1 MKFSLDI
8 WEKICLWW
16 QGKAPLEN
24 GEDAPAVE
32 REMLRLYGQIRRA
45 LCSGRQETWDVE
57 AALRQVNARINH
69 RLGRRWY
76 KWVGVAAVL
85 MVGLGVSLLWLTGQ
99 EPDGARM
106 EVAIVVD
113 SILPGT
119 EQAELVLAD
128 GSRVVLDSKEGEC
141 MEVAVPVGFVNDREG
156 GVLNY
161 EGVGDAPGQELAYN
175 SLNVPKGGEYAL
187 RLPDGS
193 QVWLNSETSLRFPVR
208 FARDRRDVYLEG
220 EGYFEVA
227 KNAEAPFYV
236 HVKGGEVKVLGTR
249 FNVSAYADDRE
260 WETTL
265 VEGKVQAGNDGKQVV
280 MQPNQQYR
288 VDYGTGEGRLLEVE
302 PELYTSWVKGEFHF
316 NAYPF
321 EDIVRKLE
329 RWYDFTMVYEEEG
342 IRQRR
347 FSGTINK
354 HYPLEKILGFLEKTT
369 DIHFEIKGKQVTVS
383 KREKG

>member
-1 MKFSLDI
+1 
-8 WEKICLWW
+8 
-16 QGKAPLEN
+16 
-24 GEDAPAVE
+24 
-32 REMLRLYGQIRRA
+32 MLRLYGQIRRA

-85 MVGLGVSLLWLTGQ
+85 MVGLGVYLLWLTGQ
-99 EPDGARM
+99 KPDGART
-106 EVAIVVD
+106 EVAIVID

-119 EQAELVLAD
+119 ERAELVLAD

-236 HVKGGEVKVLGTR
+236 HVKGGKVKVLGTR

-329 RWYDFTMVYEEEG
+329 RWYDFTMVYKEEG